1 MKASELFKKKTKTS
15 TKQVN
20 VDLKRTKTNASMCE
34 QFGKYLYQI
43 DNNIEKFI
51 HGFTHEYG
59 EITTH
64 DWNKL
69 IHGITMM
76 LQLKLGK
83 YAIFNLA
90 VEKQLELIQNFTIA
104 FKYLMEEEIL
114 FEIKHI
120 LVGIEIEKT
129 K

>member
-1 MKASELFKKKTKTS
+1 
-15 TKQVN
+15 
-20 VDLKRTKTNASMCE
+20 MCE

-120 LVGIEIEKT
+120 LVGIETEKT